1 MKHDYKLSDYVIEQ
15 ALEQASVSQL
25 ASAFGRKSKAPI
37 CGHVDPRPERCKH
50 CRERIRFRELRERER
65 SER

>member
-1 MKHDYKLSDYVIEQ
+1 MRKESKMTDDQIER

-37 CGHVDPRPERCKH
+37 CGHVDPKPERCKY
-50 CRERIRFRELRERER
+50 CRERIRFREMRERER

>member
-1 MKHDYKLSDYVIEQ
+1 MKRTDKMTDDQIER
-15 ALEQASVSQL
+15 ALEQATVSQL

-37 CGHVDPRPERCKH
+37 CGHADPRPERCKY
-50 CRERIRFRELRERER
+50 CRERIRFRELRERKR

>member
-1 MKHDYKLSDYVIEQ
+1 MTDLEIER

-37 CGHVDPRPERCKH
+37 CGHVEPRPERCKY